1 MQIPEPIKPVGIPAT
16 FPTIKSCFSHETF
29 YPLQE
34 KILDILQANYDN
46 FEYFILEAPPG
57 VGKTAIA
64 DAFIGFHKHGEVLTK
79 QIRLQ
84 DQYINGYGFKKVQG
98 RRHFNC
104 LVEALPCS
112 RGKCLSISE
121 DEDVCRGC
129 PNASTCEKTTEQ
141 IEECETNRAI
151 NNEISKKFSCHNKPY
166 KPRADSEVE
175 PDEDLLA
182 GCSKKRGK
190 LYWRKHDD
198 NCEYWLQKMNALNSK
213 KVAHNY
219 FYYLY
224 ESNFV
229 GDFGSPE
236 VLVCDEAHSIEQ
248 ILMEFVSVS
257 ISAKELERIG
267 APIPNFADVDSWI
280 TWLISLHQNFIP
292 RRLKEL
298 EAYFEETTKPDN
310 RKKIEMTRLEVLYD
324 KVDYFLSKYHIKKG
338 IWLFLPYQNYQREF
352 EKVEFR
358 PMYIDSFAQDKLF
371 QNSKKKLLMS
381 ATILDFETFKRSL
394 GISGKKCISIQV
406 PSPFPVENR
415 PIYKANIGRLDAKS
429 INPANDGNM
438 LDKLMSFIDTTLE
451 NPHFRNSKG
460 LIHTTTYKM
469 AEYIEDH
476 SAYAPRMLF
485 HTDSEGANKILEQHK
500 NTNEPTVIVSPS
512 MTDGVSFD
520 DDLARF
526 QIPLRVPYLNV
537 GDPVIKARAD
547 SDRPWYFWMTGTTL
561 FQSIGRIVRN
571 MGDYGVTIIPD
582 SRISYFLGKQFGY
595 SNIPRWILDSLKTP
609 EELEADYG
617 LSYDFGE

>member
-1 MQIPEPIKPVGIPAT
+1 MQVPAIIEPTRIPAT
-16 FPTIKSCFSHETF
+16 FPTMKSFFAHDTF
-29 YPLQE
+29 HPYQE
-34 KILDILQANYDN
+34 EVLDILQANYEK
-46 FEYFILEAPPG
+46 FEYFIIEAPPG

-64 DAFIGFHKHGEVLTK
+64 DAFISYHKHGEVLTK

-84 DQYINGYGFKKVQG
+84 NQYIDGYGFVKVQG
-98 RRHFNC
+98 RKHFNC

-129 PNASTCEKTTEQ
+129 PSTSTCEKTSEQ

-166 KPRADSEVE
+166 KPRDDAKSV

-182 GCSKKRGK
+182 GHSKRRGK
-190 LYWRKHDD
+190 LYWRKLDN
-198 NCEYWLQKMNALNSK
+198 NCEYWLQKIHAMNSK

-219 FYYLY
+219 AYYLY

-236 VLVCDEAHSIEQ
+236 ALVCDEAHSIEG
-248 ILMEFVSVS
+248 ILMDFVSVK

-267 APIPNFADVDSWI
+267 APIPNFTDIDSWI
-280 TWLISLHQNFIP
+280 TWLVALYQNFIP
-292 RRLKEL
+292 RRIKEL
-298 EAYFEETTKPDN
+298 EDYFKETAKPDN

-324 KVDYFLSKYHIKKG
+324 KVDYFLSKYHINKG
-338 IWLFLPYQNYQREF
+338 IWLFLPYQDRYREF

-358 PMYIDSFAQDKLF
+358 PMLINDFTQDKLF
-371 QNSKKKLLMS
+371 KDSKKKLLMS

-394 GISGKKCISIQV
+394 GISRKKCLVVQV

-429 INPANDGNM
+429 INPFNEGNS
-438 LDKLMSFIDTTLE
+438 LDNLMSFIDETLE
-451 NPHFRNSKG
+451 NPHFRHSKG
-460 LIHTTTYKM
+460 IIHTTTYKM
-469 AEYIEDH
+469 ADYIKDH
-476 SAYAPRMLF
+476 AATAPRMLF
-485 HTDSEGANKILEQHK
+485 HSDSAGANEILEIHK

-512 MTDGVSFD
+512 MTEGVSLD

-526 QIPLRVPYLNV
+526 NIPLRIPYPNY
-537 GDPVIKARAD
+537 GDPIIKARAD
-547 SDRPWYFWMTGTTL
+547 IDKPWYQWMTATTL
-561 FQSIGRIVRN
+561 FQSVGRPVRN
-571 MGDYGVTIIPD
+571 MKDYAVTIIPD

-595 SNIPRWILDSLKTP
+595 DKIPKWILDSLKSP
-609 EELEADYG
+609 EELAKDYG
-617 LSYDFGE
+617 LFYDFGE